1 MTGPPHRKSPG
12 PCAGARASENRLHVH
27 RDGADHTPTVEI
39 PQDYLRRRPMR
50 PNQIRD
56 LAFERDVV
64 KLCHLGPRAIAE
76 LLRDVGAQTMKMT
89 TIESKVADFADLD
102 HSVVQALG
110 GERFARP
117 PLTVITSDDEDSAA

>member
-1 MTGPPHRKSPG
+1 MTGPPGKEKPQRV
-12 PCAGARASENRLHVH
+12 AGAGASENRLQH

-39 PQDYLRRRPMR
+39 PHDYLRRRPMR

-76 LLRDVGAQTMKMT
+76 LLRDVGAQTMRMT
-89 TIESKVADFADLD
+89 AIESKVADFADLD
-102 HSVVQALG
+102 PGVVDALG
-110 GERFARP
+110 GNGFARP
-117 PLTVITSDDEDSAA
+117 PLTVVTSADDEPAA